1 MEENKDLKQEEKKET
16 AKGTAKKTVTKKAT
30 TSGTAKKTATKKTV
44 KKETTGTTKKVASGT
59 AKKTT
64 TKKVAETPKIA
75 EEKKVE
81 IKAEPIETEKVEK
94 IEKIEMPKKEEQ
106 PKTVEI
112 KKEAEKPKFEPAKK
126 VEKKKKHTIL
136 KTILMIIIV
145 ALVLFI
151 IHSARN
157 YIIVDN
163 IIAKQEKLKKATNYS
178 FETNYTNQNTTMK
191 YYCKDNTIMIVK
203 DSDTGKVVIWSNKD
217 RKETIYLNLRELTAT
232 VNDEEVID
240 SFYNLKPV
248 GLIRNAEESRG
259 FDFMY
264 FITSETVNGRDCYKV
279 SWIFGGETA
288 WYDKENGTMLK
299 MTTDGQEEDY
309 VTEYSNWKFNELTD
323 EDMSRP
329 NLMGYEV
336 TTNEE
341 NNQTTNNE
349 NNQENSEENQE
360 QENL

>member
-1 MEENKDLKQEEKKET
+1 MEENKNLKPEEKKEV
-16 AKGTAKKTVTKKAT
+16 AKGTTRKT
-30 TSGTAKKTATKKTV
+30 TAKTATKRTV
-44 KKETTGTTKKVASGT
+44 KKETVDTAKTVASGT
-59 AKKTT
+59 VKKTT
-64 TKKVAETPKIA
+64 TKKA
-75 EEKKVE
+75 EEAPEVVKEKGVE
-81 IKAEPIETEKVEK
+81 TKNETLKTEKVETVE
-94 IEKIEMPKKEEQ
+94 IPKEETKKEQ
-106 PKTVEI
+106 PKTVEKQNEI
-112 KKEAEKPKFEPAKK
+112 EKPKFEPAKK

-136 KTILMIIIV
+136 KVVLTIIIV

-151 IHSARN
+151 IHFARN

-163 IIAKQEKLKKATNYS
+163 IMAKQENLKKSTNYS
-178 FETNYTNQNTTMK
+178 FEMNYTNQNTTMK
-191 YYCKDNTIMIVK
+191 YYRKDNAMILVK
-203 DSDTGKVVIWSNKD
+203 DSNTGKVVIWSDKD

-232 VNDEEVID
+232 VNHEEVID

-248 GLIRNAEESRG
+248 GLVRNTEETRG

-288 WYDKENGTMLK
+288 WYDKENGIMLK
-299 MTTDGQEEDY
+299 MTTEGQKEDY

-336 TTNEE
+336 ITNEE
-341 NNQTTNNE
+341 NGQTSNDE

-360 QENL
+360 QEKL

>member
-1 MEENKDLKQEEKKET
+1 MEENKNLKPEEKKEV
-16 AKGTAKKTVTKKAT
+16 AKGTTRKT
-30 TSGTAKKTATKKTV
+30 TAKTATKRTV
-44 KKETTGTTKKVASGT
+44 KKETVDTAKTVASGT
-59 AKKTT
+59 VKKTT
-64 TKKVAETPKIA
+64 TKKA
-75 EEKKVE
+75 EEAPEVVKEKGVE
-81 IKAEPIETEKVEK
+81 TKNETLKTEKVETVE
-94 IEKIEMPKKEEQ
+94 IPKEETKKEQ
-106 PKTVEI
+106 PKTVEKQNEI
-112 KKEAEKPKFEPAKK
+112 EKPKFEPAKK

-136 KTILMIIIV
+136 KVVLTIIIV

-151 IHSARN
+151 IHFARN

-163 IIAKQEKLKKATNYS
+163 IMAKQENLKKSTNYS
-178 FETNYTNQNTTMK
+178 FEMNYTNQNTTMK
-191 YYCKDNTIMIVK
+191 YYRKDNAMILVK
-203 DSDTGKVVIWSNKD
+203 DSNTGKVVIWSDKD

-232 VNDEEVID
+232 VNHEEVID

-248 GLIRNAEESRG
+248 GLVRNTEETRG

-279 SWIFGGETA
+279 NWIFGGETA
-288 WYDKENGTMLK
+288 WYDKENGIMLK
-299 MTTDGQEEDY
+299 MTTEGQKEDY

-336 TTNEE
+336 ITNEE
-341 NNQTTNNE
+341 NGQTSNDE

-360 QENL
+360 QEKL

>member
-16 AKGTAKKTVTKKAT
+16 AKSTAKKTVAKKTT

-44 KKETTGTTKKVASGT
+44 KKETAGTTKKVPSGT
-59 AKKTT
+59 VKKTT
-64 TKKVAETPKIA
+64 TKKVAETPKID
-75 EEKKVE
+75 EEKKAE
-81 IKAEPIETEKVEK
+81 IKVEPIETEK
-94 IEKIEMPKKEEQ
+94 IEKLEIPKEGQ
-106 PKTVEI
+106 TKTVEI
-112 KKEAEKPKFEPAKK
+112 KKETEKPKFEPVKK

-136 KTILMIIIV
+136 KAILMIIIV

-157 YIIVDN
+157 YIIIDN

-178 FETNYTNQNTTMK
+178 FEINYTNQNTTMQ
-191 YYCKDNTIMIVK
+191 YFCRNNTIILIK
-203 DSDTGKVVIWSNKD
+203 NSDTGKVVIWSNKD
-217 RKETIYLNLRELTAT
+217 KKETIFLNMRDLTVT
-232 VNDEEVID
+232 VNNEEVID
-240 SFYNLKPV
+240 SFYNMKPV

-299 MTTDGQEEDY
+299 MTTDGQKEDY
-309 VTEYSNWKFNELTD
+309 VTEYSNWKFDELTD

-341 NNQTTNNE
+341 NNQTTNNA

-360 QENL
+360 NL